1 MDTNGRTHQK
11 EEKMS
16 IIYRT
21 PEKDNNVLVNFVV
34 ADSKQFETASKQDPS
49 KFDPKQ
55 LISVTLMT
63 NGTIFLTQRGGEG
76 AHVEITNDGQ
86 VRRLHTGMPLNKVS
100 MTIDDAYAK
109 SEIDPES
116 NHVIIIGH
124 KGNPKE
130 FLKISQAG
138 QLEVWRGG
146 QRVETIDYINK
157 RPTHIPLQPIKP
169 SKRTTAPPPPKK
181 GDEPKNGIIGHE
193 RSDDR
198 QR

>member
-16 IIYRT
+16 IIFR
-21 PEKDNNVLVNFVV
+21 KSKKKGNNVLVNFVV

-49 KFDPKQ
+49 KFDPTQ

-109 SEIDPES
+109 SEIDPEG

-138 QLEVWRGG
+138 QLEVWRDG

-157 RPTHIPLQPIKP
+157 QRPTHIPLQPIKHL
-169 SKRTTAPPPPKK
+169 REPPPLPVLKRLLRLENVLL
-181 GDEPKNGIIGHE
+181 GMSF
-193 RSDDR
+193 R
-198 QR
+198 